1 MELDFSDKIKEL
13 SLNAKRNAAKN
24 SELKNSDAIETAK
37 KDEKLE
43 TPKDEKA
50 EGEGMEKTCSE
61 CGKSMSQCEC
71 EDTGDS
77 EEVDTEDESEDDGE
91 EMNKMEDSKSK
102 KKNKIV
108 AFLMKK
114 VSAHNAKN
122 GPFLVSLEQLM
133 KVYARGLEES
143 VKNFKPG
150 KSQDEWAFA
159 RVNLFLKMA
168 SGQNVLASYAK
179 ADSDILNNQDL
190 SENYE
195 FSDFQ
200 DIEFQLAKLCCIEAK
215 FSDSEFELSSAE
227 DKKKIR
233 L

>member
-1 MELDFSDKIKEL
+1 
-13 SLNAKRNAAKN
+13 
-24 SELKNSDAIETAK
+24 
-37 KDEKLE
+37 
-43 TPKDEKA
+43 
-50 EGEGMEKTCSE
+50 
-61 CGKSMSQCEC
+61 
-71 EDTGDS
+71 
-77 EEVDTEDESEDDGE
+77 
-91 EMNKMEDSKSK
+91 
-102 KKNKIV
+102 
-108 AFLMKK
+108 
-114 VSAHNAKN
+114 
-122 GPFLVSLEQLM
+122 M
-133 KVYARGLEES
+133 KVYARGLQES
-143 VKNFKPG
+143 IKNFKPG

-227 DKKKIR
+227 DKKKAKP
-233 L
+233 

>member
-1 MELDFSDKIKEL
+1 MELDFSEKIKEL
-13 SLNAKRNAAKN
+13 LKSKDLAVADSTIAAEDK
-24 SELKNSDAIETAK
+24 I
-37 KDEKLE
+37 
-43 TPKDEKA
+43 
-50 EGEGMEKTCSE
+50 EKTCSE
-61 CGKSMSQCEC
+61 CNKSMSECEC
-71 EDTGDS
+71 EEEEDSDEEEAEDS
-77 EEVDTEDESEDDGE
+77 EEEGEMEEDEA
-91 EMNKMEDSKSK
+91 KSR

-114 VSAHNAKN
+114 VSAHNGRN
-122 GPFLVSLEQLM
+122 NPFLVSLDQLL

-143 VKNFKPG
+143 AKIFRPG
-150 KSQDEWAFA
+150 KSEDEWAFA

-168 SGQNVLASYAK
+168 SGQNVKASYAK

-200 DIEFQLAKLCCIEAK
+200 DIEFQLAKLSCIEAG

-227 DKKKIR
+227 DKKKKVR
-233 L
+233 H

>member
-13 SLNAKRNAAKN
+13 LKSKDSTVVDSTIAAEDK
-24 SELKNSDAIETAK
+24 IEK
-37 KDEKLE
+37 I
-43 TPKDEKA
+43 
-50 EGEGMEKTCSE
+50 CSE
-61 CGKSMSQCEC
+61 CNKSMSECEC
-71 EDTGDS
+71 EDEEEGEDS
-77 EEVDTEDESEDDGE
+77 ENEDSENEDEMEEDE
-91 EMNKMEDSKSK
+91 AKSK
-102 KKNKIV
+102 KKSKIV

-114 VSAHNAKN
+114 VSAHNSKN
-122 GPFLVSLEQLM
+122 NPFVVSLEQLM
-133 KVYARGLEES
+133 KVYARGLQES
-143 VKNFKPG
+143 IKNFKPG

-200 DIEFQLAKLCCIEAK
+200 DIEFQLAKLSCIEAG

-227 DKKKIR
+227 DKKKKVR

>member
-1 MELDFSDKIKEL
+1 
-13 SLNAKRNAAKN
+13 
-24 SELKNSDAIETAK
+24 
-37 KDEKLE
+37 
-43 TPKDEKA
+43 
-50 EGEGMEKTCSE
+50 MEKTCSE

-71 EDTGDS
+71 KDTEDS

-91 EMNKMEDSKSK
+91 EMNKIEDSKSK

-122 GPFLVSLEQLM
+122 VPFLVSLEQLM

-168 SGQNVLASYAK
+168 SSQNVLASYAK

-200 DIEFQLAKLCCIEAK
+200 DIEFQLAKLCCIEAG

-227 DKKKIR
+227 DKKKVK

>member
-1 MELDFSDKIKEL
+1 MELDFSEKIKEL
-13 SLNAKRNAAKN
+13 LK
-24 SELKNSDAIETAK
+24 LKNLSAADSF
-37 KDEKLE
+37 
-43 TPKDEKA
+43 A
-50 EGEGMEKTCSE
+50 EIEKTCPECNKKMSE
-61 CGKSMSQCEC
+61 CEC
-71 EDTGDS
+71 E
-77 EEVDTEDESEDDGE
+77 EQENEEDDE
-91 EMNKMEDSKSK
+91 EDDDDEAEDGKMSQDEAKTN
-102 KKNKIV
+102 KKNKVV

-195 FSDFQ
+195 FSDFE
-200 DIEFQLAKLCCIEAK
+200 DIEFQLAKLCCIEAG

-227 DKKKIR
+227 DKKKVK

>member
-1 MELDFSDKIKEL
+1 MELDFSEKIKEL
-13 SLNAKRNAAKN
+13 LKSKGSTVVN
-24 SELKNSDAIETAK
+24 STIVAEDKIEK
-37 KDEKLE
+37 I
-43 TPKDEKA
+43 
-50 EGEGMEKTCSE
+50 CSE
-61 CGKSMSQCEC
+61 CNKSMSECEC
-71 EDTGDS
+71 ED
-77 EEVDTEDESEDDGE
+77 EEESEDE
-91 EMNKMEDSKSK
+91 NKMEEDDAKSR

-114 VSAHNAKN
+114 VSSHNGRN
-122 GPFLVSLEQLM
+122 NPFLVSLDQLL

-143 VKNFKPG
+143 AKIFRPG
-150 KSQDEWAFA
+150 KSEDEWAFA

-168 SGQNVLASYAK
+168 SGQNVKASYAK

-200 DIEFQLAKLCCIEAK
+200 DIEFQLAKLSCIEAG

-227 DKKKIR
+227 DKKKVR

>member
-1 MELDFSDKIKEL
+1 MELDFSDRIKEL
-13 SLNAKRNAAKN
+13 LKSKN
-24 SELKNSDAIETAK
+24 STVVDSTIA
-37 KDEKLE
+37 
-43 TPKDEKA
+43 A
-50 EGEGMEKTCSE
+50 EDKIEKTCSE
-61 CGKSMSQCEC
+61 CNKLMSECEC
-71 EDTGDS
+71 ED
-77 EEVDTEDESEDDGE
+77 EEEG
-91 EMNKMEDSKSK
+91 EDSKIEDSENEDEMEEDDAK
-102 KKNKIV
+102 SIKKNKIV

-114 VSAHNAKN
+114 VSAHNGKN
-122 GPFLVSLEQLM
+122 NPFIVSLEQLM
-133 KVYARGLEES
+133 KVYARGLQES
-143 VKNFKPG
+143 IKNFKPG

-168 SGQNVLASYAK
+168 SGQNVLVSYAK

-200 DIEFQLAKLCCIEAK
+200 NIEFQLAKLCCIEAG

-227 DKKKIR
+227 DKKKVK

>member
-13 SLNAKRNAAKN
+13 
-24 SELKNSDAIETAK
+24 LKS
-37 KDEKLE
+37 KDSSFVDSS
-43 TPKDEKA
+43 TKA
-50 EGEGMEKTCSE
+50 EESKDKIEKICSE
-61 CGKSMSQCEC
+61 CGKSISECEC
-71 EDTGDS
+71 EEEDDKEEEEGEDS
-77 EEVDTEDESEDDGE
+77 EQEDEME
-91 EMNKMEDSKSK
+91 EGDAKSI
-102 KKNKIV
+102 KKNKVV

-114 VSAHNAKN
+114 VSAHNGKS
-122 GPFLVSLEQLM
+122 GPFLVSLEQLT

-143 VKNFKPG
+143 IKNFKPG

-200 DIEFQLAKLCCIEAK
+200 DIEFQLAKLCCIEAG

-227 DKKKIR
+227 DKKKVK